1 MWGVIQEYRRRNT
14 KGGQSVGPRRLR
26 CALSTDGKPCRPE
39 QESERVEA
47 LKIAQQHLEKKHD
60 KELLTVV
67 PQSSRQCRLVSETEP
82 TLSGTLR
89 CFAVSASS

>member
-1 MWGVIQEYRRRNT
+1 
-14 KGGQSVGPRRLR
+14 
-26 CALSTDGKPCRPE
+26 
-39 QESERVEA
+39 
-47 LKIAQQHLEKKHD
+47 
-60 KELLTVV
+60 VV